1 MSFAPVREVDDAPA
15 IRLRPRLPVAPFG
28 GVAAIVVVIVV
39 HAWPCRPPRP
49 PAVKHPPAAGAYLAG
64 GAPTTD
70 VAIEEILIGDLTQLV
85 VESEVD
91 RGKKGVDW
99 TREKRILDLRA
110 PREIVRRSDALAAA
124 WRAMIDTFEHW
135 VYVPASGVA
144 TRAYGKLLRARVRA
158 VSDQFAALGLG
169 YYLEGDLYGAHAIV
183 QSYRVE
189 DVTFVVADG
198 VPHRVLALRR
208 LDHLNVEHALLGM
221 ESAELGDPIL
231 LMDQIDEHVATRVL
245 PLLAPGAAFPLFD
258 GAWQRSDAGILALA
272 AGANARRELEA
283 ALGPDAEA
291 AARIGELLVRR
302 AKLLE
307 GWRRLVEKKGRD
319 LPRVEEVFLPD
330 ALFARLEGIAPVV
343 ERIEAA
349 GIEEALV
356 RLDAARIAVRCHQ
369 LVAATVRRHEAQH
382 GLDEDRDEPL
392 RMPHALADVIGASP
406 SFGERARNEL
416 SAYTSQIANDP
427 LTPQLSVW
435 NLARHAFD
443 RDQWGTPESYVA
455 VVAIETL
462 ARVIDH
468 RERPP
473 VIHDGEIDRGRLAQL
488 AAVLAVAPAGT
499 LREAARRAWAELF
512 GEPLVP
518 ILDR

>member
-1 MSFAPVREVDDAPA
+1 MRACEVDDEPA
-15 IRLRPRLPVAPFG
+15 VRLRPRLPVAPFG
-28 GVAAIVVVIVV
+28 GVAAIVVLVVV
-39 HAWPCRPPRP
+39 HAWPCH
-49 PAVKHPPAAGAYLAG
+49 PARHTVVHHPPAAGAYLAG

-91 RGKKGVDW
+91 RGRKGVDW
-99 TREKRILDLRA
+99 AREKRILDLRA
-110 PREIVRRSDALAAA
+110 PHEIVRRSDELAAA
-124 WRAMIDTFEHW
+124 WRAMIDTLDHW
-135 VYVPASGVA
+135 VYMPASGVA
-144 TRAYGKLLRARVRA
+144 ARAYGKLLRARVRA

-198 VPHRVLALRR
+198 VPRRVLALRR
-208 LDHLNVEHALLGM
+208 LDHLNLEHALLGM

-231 LMDQIDEHVATRVL
+231 LMDQIDEHVATRLL
-245 PLLAPGAAFPLFD
+245 PLLASGAAFPLFD
-258 GAWQRSDAGILALA
+258 SAWQRSEMGILAIA
-272 AGANARRELEA
+272 AGEDARRELIA
-283 ALGPDAEA
+283 ALGIDADA
-291 AARIGELLVRR
+291 AAKIGGLLVRR

-307 GWRRLVEKKGRD
+307 GWRRLVEKRGRE

-330 ALFARLEGIAPVV
+330 DYFARLAGVAPIA
-343 ERIEAA
+343 ELLEAA
-349 GIEEALV
+349 AIEESLK

-369 LVAATVRRHEAQH
+369 LFAATVRRHEAQH

-392 RMPHALADVIGASP
+392 RVPRALSEVIGASRA
-406 SFGERARNEL
+406 FGERARNEL

-427 LTPQLSVW
+427 RTPQLSLW
-435 NLARHAFD
+435 SLARHAFD
-443 RDQWGTPESYVA
+443 RDLWGTPESYVA
-455 VVAIETL
+455 VVAIE
-462 ARVIDH
+462 AIAHEIDP

-473 VIHDGEIDRGRLAQL
+473 VVHDGEIDRGRLAQL
-488 AAVLAVAPAGT
+488 GAALAVVPTGA
-499 LREAARRAWAELF
+499 LRVAARRAWEGLF